1 MMALSSL
8 AFRSTCGTQSGK
20 NREDVGI
27 HPDAAS
33 EEAIAKFHHLKR
45 KSIYYRDRILLIH
58 NTIIRDLNAT
68 CVLSY
73 WRIFFLLHL
82 RSEGGQR
89 HLHIFV
95 HFDCGV
101 FNFVTGLQY
110 TFCEGVSWFLLCE
123 AMSSDKSRAS
133 NCIFF
138 SCNLLLL
145 LNWWFLLEEGDSAL
159 RTCFISGLE
168 EVDAIFTSSFTSI
181 VASSFLSM
189 ALNTPFVE
197 VSAGFSFSQSN
208 EYHFDPGM
216 KSARVPSFFS
226 SLM

>member
-1 MMALSSL
+1 
-8 AFRSTCGTQSGK
+8 
-20 NREDVGI
+20 
-27 HPDAAS
+27 
-33 EEAIAKFHHLKR
+33 
-45 KSIYYRDRILLIH
+45 
-58 NTIIRDLNAT
+58 
-68 CVLSY
+68 
-73 WRIFFLLHL
+73 
-82 RSEGGQR
+82 
-89 HLHIFV
+89 
-95 HFDCGV
+95 
-101 FNFVTGLQY
+101 
-110 TFCEGVSWFLLCE
+110 
-123 AMSSDKSRAS
+123 
-133 NCIFF
+133 
-138 SCNLLLL
+138 
-145 LNWWFLLEEGDSAL
+145 LLEEGDSAL